1 VFEFFAEAA
10 NLERLTPPFLR
21 FRILTPAPIIM
32 GAGTSIDYQLRLYGI
47 PIRWRTRIETF
58 ERGVS
63 FTDVQLHGPY
73 RQWIHRHEFLDVDG
87 AATQMRD
94 TVDYQLPLGPLGV
107 LARRMFVRGS
117 LERIFDY
124 RHQVVSQLFGEA
136 RAPSTGALATPDER
150 K

>member
-1 VFEFFAEAA
+1 MFQFFAEAA

-32 GAGTSIDYQLRLYGI
+32 AAGTSIDYQLRLYGI

-58 ERGVS
+58 ERGAS

-73 RQWIHRHEFLDVDG
+73 RQWIHRHEFLDMDG
-87 AATQMRD
+87 AGTQMRD
-94 TVDYQLPLGPLGV
+94 TVDYQLPFGPLGV
-107 LARRMFVRGS
+107 LVRRMFVRAS
-117 LERIFDY
+117 LDRIFDY
-124 RHQVVSQLFGEA
+124 RRQVVSQLFGD
-136 RAPSTGALATPDER
+136 APAASPGALAAPDER